1 MKQTSGVG
9 SRAADLGAQQVE
21 VLRRGRGHRDAE
33 VVPRAQRQ
41 EPLDA
46 PARVLGTLTLVA
58 VGKEEDEAREL
69 APLVL
74 GGHEEVV
81 DDDLGAVH
89 EVAELRLPGD
99 ERVGALDRVAVL
111 EAHRGVLAQQRV
123 ADGEVPGRAVEVAER
138 DELASGPRSR

>member
-1 MKQTSGVG
+1 MKHTSGVG
-9 SRAADLGAQQVE
+9 RARRTWLRSRWKYCAAVDGIGDAQ
-21 VLRRGRGHRDAE
+21 
-33 VVPRAQRQ
+33 VVARAQRQ

-46 PARVLGTLTLVA
+46 AARVLRALALVA
-58 VGKEEDEAREL
+58 VGEQQRRGREL

-74 GGHEEVV
+74 GGDEEVV

-111 EAHRGVLAQQRV
+111 EAERGVLAEQRV
-123 ADGEVPGRAVEVAER
+123 ADREAPGRRRRGGTAARTAAPV
-138 DELASGPRSR
+138 S